1 MLICFDIDGT
11 LADLSHRL
19 HYWREK
25 PKNWNMFTSEM
36 INDTPI
42 EAICNIAGNM
52 HYQGHTV
59 ILCSGR
65 SEDTRGITTE
75 WLLDVACVTF
85 DKLYM
90 RAEKDYRSDDIVKKE
105 LLDQIVVDFGQKP
118 DIWFDDRPRVVKM
131 LRENGVF
138 VADVYQ
144 GTEDF

>member
-11 LADLSHRL
+11 LADLSHRV
-19 HYWREK
+19 HYWRES
-25 PKNWNMFTSEM
+25 PKNWNMFKSEM
-36 INDTPI
+36 VNDTPI
-42 EAICNIAGNM
+42 EQICTIARTM
-52 HYQGHTV
+52 HKKGHNV

-65 SEDTRGITTE
+65 SEDTRDMTE
-75 WLLDVACVTF
+75 AWLAKHNIKF
-85 DKLYM
+85 KKLYM

-105 LLDQIVVDFGQKP
+105 LLDQIIIDWGQKP

>member
-11 LADLSHRL
+11 LADINHRV
-19 HYWREK
+19 HFWRQK
-25 PKNWNMFTSEM
+25 PKNWNMFKAEM
-36 INDTPI
+36 VNDAPI
-42 EAICNIAGNM
+42 EQICSIARTM
-52 HYQGHTV
+52 YQAGHDV

-65 SEDTRGITTE
+65 GDDTRDMTEAWLSKHGIK
-75 WLLDVACVTF
+75 F

-90 RAEKDYRSDDIVKKE
+90 RAEKDYRADDIVKKE

-118 DIWFDDRPRVVKM
+118 DIVFDDRPRVVKM
-131 LRENGVF
+131 WRENGVF

>member
-25 PKNWNMFTSEM
+25 PKNWNMFKAEM
-36 INDTPI
+36 VNDTPI
-42 EAICNIAGNM
+42 EQICSIAREM
-52 HYQGHTV
+52 WSSGHLV

-65 SEDTRGITTE
+65 GEESRKVTEDWLVEHGIE
-75 WLLDVACVTF
+75 YSD
-85 DKLYM
+85 LYM
-90 RAEKDYRSDDIVKKE
+90 RSEGDRRSDDIIKKE
-105 LLDQIVVDFGQKP
+105 LLDKIVIDWRKP
-118 DIWFDDRPRVVKM
+118 DMWFDDRPRVVKM

-138 VADVYQ
+138 VVDVYQ

>member
-11 LADLSHRL
+11 LADINHRV
-19 HYWREK
+19 HYLRES
-25 PKNWNMFTSEM
+25 PKNWNMFKAEM
-36 INDTPI
+36 VNDKPI
-42 EAICNIAGNM
+42 KQICSIAREMYYVGN
-52 HYQGHTV
+52 HV
-59 ILCSGR
+59 ILCTGR
-65 SEDTRGITTE
+65 GEENREVTQY
-75 WLLDVACVTF
+75 WLRKHEIKFA
-85 DKLYM
+85 KLYM
-90 RAEKDYRSDDIVKKE
+90 RSEGDRRGDDIVKKE

>member
-1 MLICFDIDGT
+1 MPICFDIDGT
-11 LADLSHRL
+11 LADINHRV
-19 HYWREK
+19 HYWRES
-25 PKNWNMFTSEM
+25 PKNWAMFKSEM

-42 EAICNIAGNM
+42 EPICFMARSM
-52 HYQGHTV
+52 SLLGHHV

-65 SEDTRGITTE
+65 GEETREVTE
-75 WLLDVACVTF
+75 NWLNKHNIKF
-85 DKLYM
+85 KKLYM

-138 VADVYQ
+138 VVDVYQ

>member
-1 MLICFDIDGT
+1 
-11 LADLSHRL
+11 
-19 HYWREK
+19 
-25 PKNWNMFTSEM
+25 
-36 INDTPI
+36 
-42 EAICNIAGNM
+42 
-52 HYQGHTV
+52 
-59 ILCSGR
+59 
-65 SEDTRGITTE
+65 
-75 WLLDVACVTF
+75 
-85 DKLYM
+85 M

>member
-1 MLICFDIDGT
+1 
-11 LADLSHRL
+11 
-19 HYWREK
+19 
-25 PKNWNMFTSEM
+25 M
-36 INDTPI
+36 INDAPI
-42 EAICNIAGNM
+42 EQICSIACTM
-52 HYQGHTV
+52 HQEGHDV
-59 ILCSGR
+59 ILCTGR
-65 SEDTRGITTE
+65 SEDTREMTTA
-75 WLLDVACVTF
+75 WLLDDACVTF